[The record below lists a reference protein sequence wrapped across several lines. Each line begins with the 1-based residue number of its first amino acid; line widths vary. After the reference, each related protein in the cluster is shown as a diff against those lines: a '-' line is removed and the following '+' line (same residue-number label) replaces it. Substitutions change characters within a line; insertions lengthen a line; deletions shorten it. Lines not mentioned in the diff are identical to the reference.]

1 MFFDES
7 ETATVKPGVHRAR
20 IVTAVEEYF
29 EPFGADVLSVKLK
42 FPNGAEHTHRTKL
55 EYTRLLSAIVRA
67 AGVEPRGNVEPSQ
80 LVGANVMVTVEIK
93 PNGYPQCSGFA
104 PAGDAGPPPAKRAP
118 KPASSKTVNA
128 ADGGSDFPF

>member
-104 PAGDAGPPPAKRAP
+104 PAGDAGQPPAKRAP
-118 KPASSKTVNA
+118 KPTSSKTVNA